1 MTKSLVSPRGGLVDG
16 LFQASVPF
24 ERTAIMAAIKITGH
38 ATTRV
43 TPTSMTISRKINSR
57 LVSVK
62 ADERVY
68 EQTLSRSSVA
78 WIEEYFVGQAARMG
92 T

>member
-1 MTKSLVSPRGGLVDG
+1 MSKSFVSPRAAG
-16 LFQASVPF
+16 LFQASIPF
-24 ERTAIMAAIKITGH
+24 KRANIMAPMKMIGH

-43 TPTSMTISRKINSR
+43 TPTRMTISRKINIR

-78 WIEEYFVGQAARMG
+78 WIEEYSVGQAACMG